1 MKYKK
6 NQANNGTLYTQ
17 PLKYNYN
24 QPTEQNY
31 TENKKEIKYKIYV
44 MSENVEK
51 KIFIADKFLT
61 SYICL
66 TDVQSKH
73 SFTLTGLIVTAV

>member
-1 MKYKK
+1 
-6 NQANNGTLYTQ
+6 
-17 PLKYNYN
+17 
-24 QPTEQNY
+24 
-31 TENKKEIKYKIYV
+31 

-73 SFTLTGLIVTAV
+73 SFTLTGLIVTAVWFAGLWGYSCGIAIFDQLEVSL